1 MAVIKKRHSGN
12 CPARRGKR
20 CSCNGGY
27 RAEVYSPRDKKKIR
41 KTFTHR
47 ADAQSWAAE
56 VKRGVDLGTLR
67 APTKRTLAKPLPR
80 GWREPRSGRS
90 ATVPATAT
98 SPRPCAGTGR
108 RLRIT
113 SSRCSVAGR

>member
-1 MAVIKKRHSGN
+1 MAAIKKRHSRN

-47 ADAQSWAAE
+47 GDAQSWAAE
-56 VKRGVDLGTLR
+56 VKRGVDHGTLR
-67 APTKRTLAKPLPR
+67 APTKRTLGEAAAAWRRGPR
-80 GWREPRSGRS
+80 RERFAIAQAIP
-90 ATVPATAT
+90 T
-98 SPRPCAGTGR
+98 SPRPCAATVR
-108 RLRIT
+108 HLRIM
-113 SSRCSVAGR
+113 SFRCSVAGG

>member
-67 APTKRTLAKPLPR
+67 APTKRTLDEAAAA
-80 GWREPRSGRS
+80 W
-90 ATVPATAT
+90 
-98 SPRPCAGTGR
+98 
-108 RLRIT
+108 
-113 SSRCSVAGR
+113 